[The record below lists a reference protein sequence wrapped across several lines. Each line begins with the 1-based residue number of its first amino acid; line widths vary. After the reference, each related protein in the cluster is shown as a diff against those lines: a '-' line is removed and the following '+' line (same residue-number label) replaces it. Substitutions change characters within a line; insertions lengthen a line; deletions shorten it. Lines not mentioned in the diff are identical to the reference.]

1 MEYMNSIQML
11 WTLVAFIVFVG
22 IVIWAWS
29 SKRDKEFDEAAH
41 LIFDE
46 NDHAELDHVNHQSKS
61 GNKHHV

>member
-22 IVIWAWS
+22 ILIWAWS
-29 SKRDKEFDEAAH
+29 SKRDQEFDEAAH

-46 NDHAELDHVNHQSKS
+46 TDDAELNRVNHQHKS
-61 GNKHHV
+61 GN

>member
-22 IVIWAWS
+22 ILIWAWS

-41 LIFDE
+41 LIFDK
-46 NDHAELDHVNHQSKS
+46 DDDVVNHQHKS
-61 GNKHHV
+61 GN

>member
-22 IVIWAWS
+22 ILIWAWS
-29 SKRDKEFDEAAH
+29 GKRDQEFDEAAH

-46 NDHAELDHVNHQSKS
+46 NDDVVKHQHKS
-61 GNKHHV
+61 GN

>member
-29 SKRDKEFDEAAH
+29 SNRNQEFHEAAN

-46 NDHAELDHVNHQSKS
+46 NDDDKLNHVNFQSKS
-61 GNKHHV
+61 GN

>member
-22 IVIWAWS
+22 ILIWALS
-29 SKRDKEFDEAAH
+29 SKRNKEFDDAAN

-46 NDHAELDHVNHQSKS
+46 NDDVVNHKHKS
-61 GNKHHV
+61 GK